1 MNMPNPGWFGI
12 GIRVGPRRR
21 RVMVPGRVGGAGRD
35 GRLRTVHRGQ
45 DAA

>member
-1 MNMPNPGWFGI
+1 MNTTNPGWSGI
-12 GIRVGPRRR
+12 GIGIG
-21 RVMVPGRVGGAGRD
+21 MGIGLRD

>member
-1 MNMPNPGWFGI
+1 MNTLNPGRSGI
-12 GIRVGPRRR
+12 GIRVGPRRP
-21 RVMVPGRVGGAGRD
+21 RVMAPGRV